1 MKTIIIEDNH
11 LARKFLT
18 ELLEEYCPNIN
29 LCGTASNIHA
39 GRELIQKVKPELVFL
54 DVEMPQ
60 GTGFNLLEN
69 IKNFDFQVIF
79 TTAHEKYALQAIK
92 YSALDYLLKPVDLDD
107 LLQAVEK
114 AEQQQPKDVSAL
126 KIQTLLQNLD
136 TKPQNVQKLVLKDR
150 YGMQIIKVQDII
162 RLEAEGSYTKFY
174 LNNGKT
180 LVISKSLK
188 EYDNLLPT
196 TDFFRSHQS
205 HLVNMEYLER
215 YDTRDG
221 DILKMIDG
229 SEVPISRRKRDMLI
243 GKIQDIWEIELTK

>member
-1 MKTIIIEDNH
+1 MNTIIIEDNH

-18 ELLEEYCPNIN
+18 ELLEEHCPNIH
-29 LCGTASNIHA
+29 LQGTASNVHD
-39 GRELIQKVKPELVFL
+39 GRKLIGDVKPDLVFL

-60 GTGFNLLEN
+60 GTGFSLLEN
-69 IKNFDFQVIF
+69 IKNIDFQVIF

-92 YSALDYLLKPVDLDD
+92 YSALDYLLNPVDLDD

-114 AEQQQPKDVSAL
+114 AEEQQPKDVAAL

-136 TKPQNVQKLVLKDR
+136 TQPQSIRKLVLKDR
-150 YGMQIIKVQDII
+150 YGMQIVKVADII

-180 LVISKSLK
+180 LTISKSLK
-188 EYDNLLPT
+188 EYDNLLPAK
-196 TDFFRSHQS
+196 DFFRSHQS
-205 HLVNMEYLER
+205 HLVNTEYLDR
-215 YDTRDG
+215 YDTRNG
-221 DILKMIDG
+221 DVLQMIDG

-243 GKIQDIWEIELTK
+243 GKMQDI

>member
-11 LARKFLT
+11 LARKFLSNLLT
-18 ELLEEYCPNIN
+18 EHCSSIE
-29 LCGTASNIHA
+29 LCGTASNIHE

-60 GTGFNLLEN
+60 GTGFSLLEN
-69 IKNFDFQVIF
+69 IKNIDFQVIF

-136 TKPQNVQKLVLKDR
+136 TKPKNIQKLVLKDR
-150 YGMQIIKVQDII
+150 YGMQIVKVQDII

-174 LNNGKT
+174 LNHGKT

-188 EYDNLLPT
+188 EYDNLLPH

-221 DILKMIDG
+221 DILRMIDG
-229 SEVPISRRKRDMLI
+229 SEVPISRRKREMLI
-243 GKIQDIWEIELTK
+243 GKIQDL